1 MPKIV
6 DHEKRKQHIA
16 EAVWRLVRREGIDGA
31 SVRRVAEEAG
41 LTLGA
46 LRHYFDAQH
55 DLLAYA
61 MRLLIERV
69 GARIERLPL
78 SGELR
83 ADMETIVAQLVPLD
97 EERLAEA
104 EVWLAFAG
112 KAVSDPAIRA
122 LSEEAHKALYEGFKR
137 MIVALCERGLARP
150 GIDPELEARLLHALV
165 DGLVVHHTIYAEH
178 LDPAGL
184 MRIVSAHLDGLFKA
198 E

>member
-83 ADMETIVAQLVPLD
+83 ADIETIVAQLVPLD

-112 KAVSDPAIRA
+112 KAVPDPAIRA

-150 GIDPELEARLLHALV
+150 GLDPELEARLLHALV

-178 LDPAGL
+178 LAPAGL

>member
-16 EAVWRLVRREGIDGA
+16 EAVWRLVRREGIESA
-31 SVRRVAEEAG
+31 SVRSVAEEAG

-61 MRLLIERV
+61 MRLLIGRV
-69 GARIERLPL
+69 RARIDALPL
-78 SGELR
+78 TGHARTDIEL
-83 ADMETIVAQLVPLD
+83 IIAQLTPLD

-122 LSEEAHKALYEGFKR
+122 LSHEVHEALYEGFKR
-137 MIVALCERGLARP
+137 MIADLCEQGLARP
-150 GIDPELEARLLHALV
+150 GIDPELEARLLHALA
-165 DGLVVHHTIYAEH
+165 DGLVVHYTTYAEH
-178 LDPAGL
+178 LEPAGL
-184 MRIVSAHLDGLFKA
+184 MRIVSAHLDGLIKA
-198 E
+198 D

>member
-6 DHEKRKQHIA
+6 DHEKRKEHIA
-16 EAVWRLVRREGIDGA
+16 EAVLRLIRREGIDSA

-61 MRLLIERV
+61 MRLLIARV

-78 SGELR
+78 AGQMR
-83 ADMETIVAQLVPLD
+83 ADIEAIIAQLAPLD

-104 EVWLAFAG
+104 EIWLAFAG

-122 LSEEAHKALYEGFKR
+122 LSQEVHEALFDAFKR

-165 DGLVVHHTIYAEH
+165 DGLVVHYTTYAEH

-184 MRIVSAHLDGLFKA
+184 MRIVSAHLDGLIRRD
-198 E
+198 

>member
-6 DHEKRKQHIA
+6 DHEKRKEHIA

-55 DLLAYA
+55 DLLANA
-61 MRLLIERV
+61 MRLLIGRV
-69 GARIERLPL
+69 GARIDGLPL
-78 SGELR
+78 TGQARTDIE
-83 ADMETIVAQLVPLD
+83 MIVAQLAPLD

-122 LSEEAHKALYEGFKR
+122 LSQEAHEALYDGFKR

-165 DGLVVHHTIYAEH
+165 DGLVVHYTTYAEH
-178 LDPAGL
+178 LEPAGL
-184 MRIVSAHLDGLFKA
+184 MRIVSSHLDGLFKA
-198 E
+198 D

>member
-6 DHEKRKQHIA
+6 DHEKRKEHIA
-16 EAVWRLVRREGIDGA
+16 EAVLRLIRREGIDSA

-61 MRLLIERV
+61 MRLLIGRV

-78 SGELR
+78 TGQLR
-83 ADMETIVAQLVPLD
+83 TDIEMIVAQLAPLD

-122 LSEEAHKALYEGFKR
+122 LSQEAHEALYRGFKR

-150 GIDPELEARLLHALV
+150 GIDPELEARRLHALA
-165 DGLVVHHTIYAEH
+165 DGLVVHYTTYAEH

-184 MRIVSAHLDGLFKA
+184 MRIVSAHLDGLIKA
-198 E
+198 D